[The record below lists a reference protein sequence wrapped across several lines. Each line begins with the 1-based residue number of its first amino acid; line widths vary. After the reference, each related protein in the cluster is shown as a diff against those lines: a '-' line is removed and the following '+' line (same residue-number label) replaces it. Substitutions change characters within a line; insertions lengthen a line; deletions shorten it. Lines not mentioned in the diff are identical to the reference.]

1 MLLSLFFEQHNFLA
15 NAVIISTRIA
25 PAFYLLPFL
34 NSSTLSITI
43 RLPVILLVA
52 CALWPY
58 PPDSDLLDGQRDWM
72 TLLLSEMMV
81 GLFTGCCLALPFWIF
96 HAIGSIADNQRG
108 ALISSVM
115 DPTAGVE
122 TPELAR
128 FLYYFSAAVF
138 LLNGGMLLLL
148 QTFYNS
154 YQLCEPLKLCQPELN
169 AVLSFIDT
177 VVVKAIVLSSP
188 VITSL
193 LCTEVFLGLFA
204 RFAPQMNAFSMLLT
218 VKSYITLVVAILYFT
233 SVLAGQVSILSFQP
247 EMLNA
252 VLKQR

>member
-1 MLLSLFFEQHNFLA
+1 MLISLFFDLHNFLA

-34 NSSTLSITI
+34 NNSTLSITI
-43 RLPVILLVA
+43 RLPVILMIA

-58 PPDSDLLDGQRDWM
+58 SLGSDFPDVQRNWM
-72 TLLLSEMMV
+72 IIFLNEIII

-108 ALISSVM
+108 ALMSSVM
-115 DPTAGVE
+115 EPTAGIE

-128 FLYYFSAAVF
+128 FLYYFSSAVF
-138 LLNGGMLLLL
+138 LLNGGMLLII

-169 AVLSFIDT
+169 AVLVFVDT

-204 RFAPQMNAFSMLLT
+204 RFAPQMNVFSMLLI

-233 SVLAGQVSILSFQP
+233 SVLAEQVSIFSFRP
-247 EMLNA
+247 EMLNDI
-252 VLKQR
+252 LKLR